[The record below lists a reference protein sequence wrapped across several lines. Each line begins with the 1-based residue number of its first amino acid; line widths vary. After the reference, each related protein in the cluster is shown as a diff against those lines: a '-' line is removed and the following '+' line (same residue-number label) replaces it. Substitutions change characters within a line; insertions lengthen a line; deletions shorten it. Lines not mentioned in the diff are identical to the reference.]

1 MNELVQIVQQKSGLS
16 EAQSVEIVK
25 AVVEF
30 VKTKLPAGLASHVDG
45 LEAVRSNQGCRQRRN
60 LTPRRR
66 RQSTVRAGLP
76 STARGEVPSP
86 GRQSGQAEERAA
98 AFCNG

>member
-30 VKTKLPAGLASHVDG
+30 VKTNLPAGLASHVDG
-45 LEAVRSNQGCRQRRN
+45 LVGDLGGATTPAAVRNSKYGC
-60 LTPRRR
+60 
-66 RQSTVRAGLP
+66 G
-76 STARGEVPSP
+76 RGGMLSSVIGNMFGKKE
-86 GRQSGQAEERAA
+86 A
-98 AFCNG
+98 